1 MKKANY
7 IVAIGASA
15 GGLEAIHEFFD
26 NMPEYGNLSFVII
39 QHLSPD
45 YKSLLVELV
54 SKHTNMT
61 VREVEEDMGVESDC
75 VYVIPNNKEI
85 IVDQGRLR
93 LVQKPTE
100 KAPNTAIDTF
110 LFSLAKDKGRQAICI
125 ILSGTGTDGTKG
137 AAAIKKAG
145 GMVMVQDPETAKFD
159 GMPRSVIGSENM
171 DYILAPEFMPGEIY
185 NYIQDMPVQVFN
197 GKIDEEL
204 LAEVFQLVREH
215 SGQDFHHYKPP
226 TITRRIAKRMAQ
238 FNIKSL
244 EEYLQLLRS
253 SEEESKALAKDFLI
267 GVTRFFRDKTAF
279 DILKEQVI
287 SKLVDE
293 KEEGAILK
301 VWVTACS
308 TGEEAYSLAILL
320 DQCLQE
326 KNKWLDVKI
335 FATDI
340 DSNAIEFAAKGT
352 YPASVVKEVEPS
364 LLKKYFIKEDKKYQI
379 APRLRKQIVFARHNI
394 LKDPP
399 FIKNDLVTC
408 RNMLIY
414 MENVLQKQV
423 LSSLH
428 FALNTGGILFL
439 GPSESA
445 SLIRGGLEELSQK
458 WKIYRKTDSSR
469 SPLPDNLYSPL
480 EYIRQN
486 REVRAN
492 GTSRVTSEK
501 KSSNLLEDFREVM
514 AEDFGYAAVYI
525 DKAYEIHEALGNYK
539 KFLSLPEKRL
549 NLNLLKMVPGDLS
562 MALNIA
568 LRQAWTTEKKSM
580 VKGVKVT
587 TPEGLRVVNIMIK
600 PGTGN
605 MQYTMVVLNE
615 DVEKVSVSADAP
627 DTHAQPAD
635 IKEHIMSLEAELGE
649 TRTNLQ
655 MAIEGLE
662 TSNEELQSSNEELL
676 SANEELQ
683 SSNEELQS
691 LNEELHTLNTEHQLK
706 IKELVELND
715 DMDNYFRSTDIGQ
728 VFVDGNMRIRKFNQ
742 AAIKMINLIPS
753 DVGRPINHI
762 STNIQQDSMIE
773 DIHTVIRTKRI
784 VEKEMVLSNGN
795 MHLMKIL
802 PYIRQDKQ
810 TDGVVITFVDITTI
824 KELDMLLK
832 GVFNAS
838 TNVILAF
845 KPVRNDVGVITDF
858 RLVAANSEGLR
869 FLGKEVTSQKHP
881 SMKQSMSQLLDN
893 GLFEKYRQIV
903 EQEVVLHTEFH
914 LERKQQEYW
923 YELSGVKTQDGN
935 MVITCSDVTEKKD
948 AEDRL
953 RRNYNELVQARESLR
968 NLNFDLEHKVQERT
982 RELTISEERFRLV
995 SKATNDT
1002 IWDWNLTNSKVWWSD
1017 TFYSSYGYD
1026 PVGTDERSFWIENI
1040 HPEDKDRVLKS
1051 ISKAINTKQNQWTE
1065 GYRLRRA
1072 DGTFAYVL
1080 DRGYLLLDEYS
1091 TPYRMLGSM
1100 MDVTDLR
1107 QAEEQVIANKEEK
1120 LFLAE
1125 AMPLI
1130 LWTSEADGR
1139 INFVNEQFIT
1149 YTGKTLEVLQHDQW
1163 ESIIHPDDIN
1173 TLRSRW
1179 HHAVKDKLDFSIE
1192 MRIRRQDGQYH
1203 WFLHRTRVQRDMEG
1217 RSSVLVGTSTDI
1229 HEQKMAA
1236 EIMEQRVEE
1245 RTLALKHA
1253 NEDLESSNAELQQYA
1268 FVASHDLKE
1277 PLRKIHMFGNM
1288 LKDRYQDTMEDKARD
1303 YLSRIIGSS
1312 ARMASLIDD
1321 LLRFSRL
1328 SQVSFFEQADLK
1340 VIINEILSDLEVLIQ
1355 EKNARVTVS
1364 PMPVIEAVP
1373 GQLRQVFQ
1381 NLLSN
1386 AFKFS
1391 RKDIQPVINITATRL
1406 KEKKF
1411 DSPQETDGP
1420 FVCISITDNGIGFDE
1435 KYLDKIFVLFQRLHT
1450 KDKYEGTGIG
1460 LAVTRKIIDKH
1471 NGLITAHSREKEGAT
1486 FSIILP
1492 VKQDQRAG

>member
-54 SKHTNMT
+54 SKHTNMK

-85 IVDQGRLR
+85 IVEQGRLR

-137 AAAIKKAG
+137 AAAVKKAG

-204 LAEVFQLVREH
+204 LTEVFQLVREH

-267 GVTRFFRDKTAF
+267 GVTRFFRDKSAF

-287 SKLVDE
+287 SKLIDE

-301 VWVTACS
+301 IWVTACS
-308 TGEEAYSLAILL
+308 TGEEAYSLAMLL

-340 DSNAIEFAAKGT
+340 DSNAVEFAAKGV
-352 YPASVVKEVEPS
+352 YPSSVVKEVEPL

-414 MENVLQKQV
+414 MENVLQRQV

-469 SPLPDNLYSPL
+469 SPLPENLYSPL
-480 EYIRQN
+480 EYIRQT
-486 REVRAN
+486 REVRAIGN
-492 GTSRVTSEK
+492 SRVTADK
-501 KSSNLLEDFREVM
+501 KSTNLLEDFREVM

-587 TPEGLRVVNIMIK
+587 TPEGVRVVNIMIK

-605 MQYTMVVLNE
+605 MQYTMVVFNE
-615 DVEKVSVSADAP
+615 DVERANITGETP

-762 STNIQQDSMIE
+762 STNIQQDSMID
-773 DIHTVIRTKRI
+773 DIHLVIRTKRI

-810 TDGVVITFVDITTI
+810 TDGVVITFVDITMI

-845 KPVRNDVGVITDF
+845 KPVRNDVGVVTDF

-869 FLGKEVTSQKHP
+869 FLGKDVTSQKHP
-881 SMKQSMSQLLDN
+881 SMKQTMSLLLDH
-893 GLFEKYRQIV
+893 GLFEKYIQV
-903 EQEVVLHTEFH
+903 VDHGAVLHAEFH
-914 LERKQQEYW
+914 LERKQQDYW
-923 YELSGVKTQDGN
+923 YEMSGVKTQDGN

-968 NLNFDLEHKVQERT
+968 NLNSELEYKVLERT
-982 RELTISEERFRLV
+982 RELTMSEERFRLV

-1002 IWDWNLTNSKVWWSD
+1002 VWDWNLTNNTVWWSD
-1017 TFYSSYGYD
+1017 NFYSAYGYQKE
-1026 PVGTDERSFWIENI
+1026 GTNNRTFWQENI
-1040 HPEDKDRVLKS
+1040 HPEDRERVKNS
-1051 ISKAINTKQNQWTE
+1051 ISRAINTKQSQWTE
-1065 GYRLRRA
+1065 GYRMRREN
-1072 DGTFAYVL
+1072 GTYAFVL
-1080 DRGYLLLDEYS
+1080 DRGYLLVDEYA
-1091 TPYRMLGSM
+1091 TPYRMLGSL
-1100 MDVTDLR
+1100 MDVTNLR
-1107 QAEEQVIANKEEK
+1107 QAERQALANKQEK
-1120 LFLAE
+1120 LFIAE
-1125 AMPLI
+1125 SIPLI
-1130 LWTSEADGR
+1130 LWTAEPDGVV
-1139 INFVNEQFIT
+1139 NFVNEQFST
-1149 YTGKTLEVLQHDQW
+1149 YTGKSLQELQQQGW
-1163 ESIIHPDDIN
+1163 ESVIHKDEIKAWKN
-1173 TLRSRW
+1173 ALER
-1179 HHAVKDKLDFSIE
+1179 AVKMKEDFSME
-1192 MRIRRQDGQYH
+1192 IRLSNQEGNFH
-1203 WFLHRTRVQRDMEG
+1203 WFLHRTRVQKDADG
-1217 RSSVLVGTSTDI
+1217 RSTALVGTSTDI

-1236 EIMEQRVEE
+1236 EIMEQRIEE
-1245 RTLALKHA
+1245 RTLALKRA

-1288 LKDRYQDTMEDKARD
+1288 LKDRYQASMEDKARD

-1328 SQVSFFEQADLK
+1328 SQASFFEQADLK
-1340 VIINEILSDLEVLIQ
+1340 VIINEILSDLEILIQ

-1364 PMPVIEAVP
+1364 AMPVIEAVP

-1391 RKDIQPVINITATRL
+1391 RKDIQPVINITATRI